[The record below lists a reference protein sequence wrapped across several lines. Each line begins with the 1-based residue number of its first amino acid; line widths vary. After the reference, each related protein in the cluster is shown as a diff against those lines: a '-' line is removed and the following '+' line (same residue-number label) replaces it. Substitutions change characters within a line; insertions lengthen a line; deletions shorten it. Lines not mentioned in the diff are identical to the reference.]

1 MWIITTAGLEPSMS
15 EMTENIVNIPVN
27 DIELEGI
34 LAIPDGADGLVVFA
48 HGSGSSRKSPRN
60 NFVAGGCQP

>member
-60 NFVAGGCQP
+60 NFVAGRCQP